1 MLPQVDQQATLV
13 RLLQQNKQLTLMV
26 QGTTS
31 DAGKSTL
38 CCALGRVFKRQGI
51 AVAPFK
57 SQNMALNSAVTEDG
71 GEIGRAQA
79 LQAQACGLKPHTDF
93 NPVLLKPTSD
103 IGCQVIING
112 KAILS
117 PNGTADGGKMKARE
131 YHDYKPTAM
140 KAVLA
145 SHERLRQQY
154 DWVVAEGAGSPAE
167 INLRDRDIAN
177 MGFAEAV
184 DCPVMIVADIDRG
197 GVFAHI
203 VGTLDCLSES
213 ERNRVVGFVINRFRG
228 DVSLL
233 QPGLDWLE
241 EKTGK
246 PVLAV
251 IPYLMGLHLDSEDSV
266 SLSETLEDNDSEDPN
281 LEGSSSTTQKKLK
294 IVVPIY
300 PRVSNHTDLDP
311 IAAHPQVD
319 LELIGPSISGPF
331 ISRNGVTA
339 AAHIPKADL
348 VILPGSKNTRADLAW
363 LKEQGWL
370 PYLQQHLRYGGKI
383 LGICGGLQMLGKAIN
398 DPLGLEG
405 LVGSSEGFGWLDIET
420 ELQPDKVL
428 KNVSGK
434 LNLPNQTS
442 CDIQGY
448 EIHAGLTLASSN
460 TVYSDAKI
468 FGKESSGK
476 ESSENLSIISTDDDH
491 LCALLSADEQILAS
505 YWHGLMDTP
514 EALQSI
520 LRWAGAETRLV
531 DYQELREKSLDALAD
546 SAADCFDW
554 EKLEQSLAEFSQ
566 SR

>member
-1 MLPQVDQQATLV
+1 MLPQVEQQTALV
-13 RLLQQNKQLTLMV
+13 RLLEQNKQLTLMV

-38 CCALGRVFKRQGI
+38 CCALGRVFKRQGVS
-51 AVAPFK
+51 VAPFK

-112 KAILS
+112 KAILN
-117 PNGTADGGKMKARE
+117 PNDQGTVENSGGNMKARQ

-145 SHERLRQQY
+145 SHTRLRKEY

-177 MGFAEAV
+177 MGFAEEV
-184 DCPVMIVADIDRG
+184 DCPVIIVADIDRG

-203 VGTLDCLSES
+203 IGTLDCLSES

-251 IPYLMGLHLDSEDSV
+251 MPYLMGLHLDSEDSV
-266 SLSETLEDNDSEDPN
+266 SLSETLEDK
-281 LEGSSSTTQKKLK
+281 GSDKNGPSQKKLK
-294 IVVPIY
+294 VVVPIY

-319 LELIGPSISGPF
+319 LELIGPSISG
-331 ISRNGVTA
+331 SQVA
-339 AAHIPKADL
+339 EAAHIPKADL

-383 LGICGGLQMLGKAIN
+383 LGICGGLQMLGKTIN
-398 DPLGLEG
+398 DPQGLEG
-405 LVGSSEGFGWLDIET
+405 GVGQSEGFGWLDIET
-420 ELQPDKVL
+420 ELKPQKTL
-428 KNVSGK
+428 KNVSGS
-434 LNLPNQTS
+434 LNLPNQAS
-442 CDIQGY
+442 CVIQGY
-448 EIHAGLTLASSN
+448 EIHAGLTLASSDSA
-460 TVYSDAKI
+460 T
-468 FGKESSGK
+468 
-476 ESSENLSIISTDDDH
+476 ENHSIIATEDDH
-491 LCALLSADEQILAS
+491 ICALLSADEQILAS

-531 DYQELREKSLDALAD
+531 DYQKLREKSLDALAN
-546 SAADCFDW
+546 SAEAQFDW
-554 EKLEQSLAEFSQ
+554 LKLEKSLAEFT

>member
-1 MLPQVDQQATLV
+1 MLHQVEQQAALV
-13 RLLQQNKQLTLMV
+13 RIFQQNKQLTLMV

-38 CCALGRVFKRQGI
+38 CCALGRVLKRQGI
-51 AVAPFK
+51 SVAPFK

-103 IGCQVIING
+103 VGCQVIING

-117 PNGTADGGKMKARE
+117 PNGEADGGKMKARQ

-145 SHERLRQQY
+145 SHKRLSQQY
-154 DWVVAEGAGSPAE
+154 DWVIAEGAGSPAE

-184 DCPVMIVADIDRG
+184 DCPVIIVADIDRG

-213 ERNRVVGFVINRFRG
+213 ERKRVVGFVINRFRG

-251 IPYLMGLHLDSEDSV
+251 LPYLMGLHLDSEDSV
-266 SLSETLEDNDSEDPN
+266 SLSETLDDKDSVQTH
-281 LEGSSSTTQKKLK
+281 LSHQQRLK
-294 IVVPIY
+294 VVVPIY

-319 LELIGPSISGPF
+319 LELVGPSISG
-331 ISRNGVTA
+331 SKVTE

-348 VILPGSKNTRADLAW
+348 IILPGSKNTRADLAW

-383 LGICGGLQMLGKAIN
+383 LGICGGLQMLGKLIH

-405 LVGSSEGFGWLDIET
+405 LVGSSEGFGWLNIET
-420 ELQPDKVL
+420 ELQPQKTL
-428 KNVSGK
+428 KNVSGT
-434 LNLPNQTS
+434 LSLPHQDT

-448 EIHAGLTLASSN
+448 EIHAGLTLASLEGSDTAEN
-460 TVYSDAKI
+460 T
-468 FGKESSGK
+468 
-476 ESSENLSIISTDDDH
+476 SIIQTDNDH
-491 LCALLSADEQILAS
+491 ICALLSDDEQILAS

-546 SAADCFDW
+546 SAFDSFDW
-554 EKLEQSLAEFSQ
+554 QKLESALAKF
-566 SR
+566 

>member
-1 MLPQVDQQATLV
+1 MLPQLEQQRALE
-13 RLLQQNKQLTLMV
+13 RLFQNNKQLTLMI

-57 SQNMALNSAVTEDG
+57 SQNMALNSAVTEEG

-79 LQAQACGLKPHTDF
+79 LQAQACGLKSHTDF
-93 NPVLLKPTSD
+93 NPVLLKPMSD

-112 KAILS
+112 KAILD
-117 PNGTADGGKMKARE
+117 PNGENNGGKMKARQ
-131 YHDYKPTAM
+131 YHNYKPTAM

-145 SHERLRQQY
+145 SHKRLRHQY
-154 DWVVAEGAGSPAE
+154 DWVIAEGAGSPAE

-184 DCPVMIVADIDRG
+184 DCPVIIVADIDRG

-241 EKTGK
+241 QKTGK

-251 IPYLMGLHLDSEDSV
+251 MPYLMGLHLDSEDSV
-266 SLSETLEDNDSEDPN
+266 SLSETLEDKDSDKA
-281 LEGSSSTTQKKLK
+281 QKLK
-294 IVVPIY
+294 VVVPIY

-319 LELIGPSISGPF
+319 LELIGPSISG
-331 ISRNGVTA
+331 SQVNE

-370 PYLQQHLRYGGKI
+370 PYLQQHLRYGGKV
-383 LGICGGLQMLGKAIN
+383 LGICGGLQMLGKTIN

-405 LVGSSEGFGWLDIET
+405 LPGNSEGFGWLDIET
-420 ELQPDKVL
+420 ELQSEKTL
-428 KNVSGK
+428 SNVTGT
-434 LNLPNQTS
+434 LNLPNQES
-442 CDIQGY
+442 CAIQGY
-448 EIHAGLTLASSN
+448 EIHAGLTLASSS
-460 TVYSDAKI
+460 TV
-468 FGKESSGK
+468 ESS
-476 ESSENLSIISTDDDH
+476 SIKNAPIITTDDDH
-491 LCALLSADEQILAS
+491 ICALLSADQQILAS
-505 YWHGLMDTP
+505 YWHGLLDTP

-520 LRWAGAETRLV
+520 LRWAGAETKLV

-546 SAADCFDW
+546 SAFESFDW
-554 EKLEQSLAEFSQ
+554 VKLATSLAEFNSQ
-566 SR
+566 RSQNDESQN

>member
-1 MLPQVDQQATLV
+1 MLPQVEQQYALE
-13 RLLQQNKQLTLMV
+13 RLFQRNQQLTLMV

-57 SQNMALNSAVTEDG
+57 SQNMALNSAVTADG

-79 LQAQACGLKPHTDF
+79 LQAQACGLTPHTDF

-117 PNGTADGGKMKARE
+117 PNGKANGGKMKARQ

-145 SHERLRQQY
+145 SHTRLRQQY

-167 INLRDRDIAN
+167 INLRERDIAN

-184 DCPVMIVADIDRG
+184 DCPVIIIADIDRG

-203 VGTLDCLSES
+203 IGTLDCLSTS
-213 ERNRVVGFVINRFRG
+213 ERKRVVGFVINRFRG
-228 DVSLL
+228 DISLL

-251 IPYLMGLHLDSEDSV
+251 LPYLQGLHLDSEDSV
-266 SLSETLEDNDSEDPN
+266 SLSDTVED
-281 LEGSSSTTQKKLK
+281 KKLTQQQK
-294 IVVPIY
+294 LKVVVPIY

-319 LELIGPSISGPF
+319 LELVGPSISASLA
-331 ISRNGVTA
+331 IK

-348 VILPGSKNTRADLAW
+348 VILPGSKNTRADLDW
-363 LKEQGWL
+363 LKEQVWL

-383 LGICGGLQMLGKAIN
+383 LGICGGLQMLGKTIN

-405 LVGSSEGFGWLDIET
+405 LPGSSEGFAWLD
-420 ELQPDKVL
+420 
-428 KNVSGK
+428 
-434 LNLPNQTS
+434 
-442 CDIQGY
+442 
-448 EIHAGLTLASSN
+448 
-460 TVYSDAKI
+460 
-468 FGKESSGK
+468 
-476 ESSENLSIISTDDDH
+476 
-491 LCALLSADEQILAS
+491 
-505 YWHGLMDTP
+505 
-514 EALQSI
+514 
-520 LRWAGAETRLV
+520 
-531 DYQELREKSLDALAD
+531 EKT
-546 SAADCFDW
+546 
-554 EKLEQSLAEFSQ
+554 
-566 SR
+566 

>member
-1 MLPQVDQQATLV
+1 MLPQVEQQAALV
-13 RLLQQNKQLTLMV
+13 RLLQQNKQLTFMV

-38 CCALGRVFKRQGI
+38 CCALGRIFKRQGV

-112 KAILS
+112 KAILN
-117 PNGTADGGKMKARE
+117 PNNDGSSANTGGNMKARQ

-145 SHERLRQQY
+145 SHKRLTQQY
-154 DWVVAEGAGSPAE
+154 DWIVAEGAGSPAE

-184 DCPVMIVADIDRG
+184 DCPVIIVADIDRG

-213 ERNRVVGFVINRFRG
+213 ERKRVVGFVINRFRG

-251 IPYLMGLHLDSEDSV
+251 MPYLMGLHLDSEDSV
-266 SLSETLEDNDSEDPN
+266 SLSETLEDKDSENKD
-281 LEGSSSTTQKKLK
+281 LENKSATNQNKLNV
-294 IVVPIY
+294 IVPIY

-311 IAAHPQVD
+311 IAAHPQVN
-319 LELIGPSISGPF
+319 LQLVGPSISNSPTSNSS
-331 ISRNGVTA
+331 ISNSEDAKAT
-339 AAHIPKADL
+339 HIPKADL
-348 VILPGSKNTRADLAW
+348 VILSGSKNTRADLAW

-383 LGICGGLQMLGKAIN
+383 LGICGGLQMLGKTIN

-405 LVGSSEGFGWLDIET
+405 LAGSSKGFGWLDIET
-420 ELQPDKVL
+420 ELQPQKTL

-434 LNLPNQTS
+434 LNLPNQAS

-448 EIHAGLTLASSN
+448 EIHAGLTLASS
-460 TVYSDAKI
+460 S
-468 FGKESSGK
+468 KE
-476 ESSENLSIISTDDDH
+476 ENNHSIISTDDDH

-546 SAADCFDW
+546 SAAECFDW
-554 EKLEQSLAEFSQ
+554 QKLEQSLAEFSQ

>member
-1 MLPQVDQQATLV
+1 MLPQLEQQHALE
-13 RLLQQNKQLTLMV
+13 RLFQNNKQLTLMV

-38 CCALGRVFKRQGI
+38 CCALGRVLKRQGI
-51 AVAPFK
+51 SVAPFK

-79 LQAQACGLKPHTDF
+79 LQAQACGLKSHTDF

-112 KAILS
+112 KPILS
-117 PNGTADGGKMKARE
+117 PDGKAEGGKMKARQ

-145 SHERLRQQY
+145 SHKRLRQQY

-184 DCPVMIVADIDRG
+184 DCPVIIIADIDRG

-251 IPYLMGLHLDSEDSV
+251 MPYLMGLHLDSEDSV
-266 SLSETLEDNDSEDPN
+266 SLSASLADN
-281 LEGSSSTTQKKLK
+281 GSDNQKKIK
-294 IVVPIY
+294 VVVPIY

-319 LELIGPSISGPF
+319 LEVIGPSISGSS
-331 ISRNGVTA
+331 IASNGVTA
-339 AAHIPKADL
+339 ATHIPTADL

-370 PYLQQHLRYGGKI
+370 PYLQQHLRYGGKV
-383 LGICGGLQMLGKAIN
+383 LGICGGLQMLGKKIN

-405 LVGSSEGFGWLDIET
+405 LPGNSEGFGWLDIKT
-420 ELQPDKVL
+420 ELQPEKTL
-428 KNVSGK
+428 KNVTGK
-434 LNLPNQTS
+434 LNLPNQES

-460 TVYSDAKI
+460 SV
-468 FGKESSGK
+468 
-476 ESSENLSIISTDDDH
+476 ENTSIITTEDDH
-491 LCALLSADEQILAS
+491 ICALLSEDQQILAS

-514 EALQSI
+514 EALQAI
-520 LRWAGAETRLV
+520 LRWAGTETKLV

-546 SAADCFDW
+546 SAFESFDW
-554 EKLEQSLAEFSQ
+554 VKLEQSLAEFSQ

>member
-1 MLPQVDQQATLV
+1 MLPQLEQQRALE
-13 RLLQQNKQLTLMV
+13 RLFQNHKQLTLMV

-51 AVAPFK
+51 QVAPFK
-57 SQNMALNSAVTEDG
+57 SQNMALNSAVTENG

-79 LQAQACGLKPHTDF
+79 LQAQACGLKSHTDF

-112 KAILS
+112 KPMLNAD
-117 PNGTADGGKMKARE
+117 GKADGGKMQARQ

-145 SHERLRQQY
+145 AHKRLRQQY

-184 DCPVMIVADIDRG
+184 DCPVIIIADIDRG

-203 VGTLDCLSES
+203 VGTLDCLSAS

-228 DVSLL
+228 DISLL

-251 IPYLMGLHLDSEDSV
+251 LPYLMGLHLDSEDSV
-266 SLSETLEDNDSEDPN
+266 SLSETLEDKDSGD
-281 LEGSSSTTQKKLK
+281 GKKLK
-294 IVVPIY
+294 VVVPIY

-319 LELIGPSISGPF
+319 LEVIGPSISG
-331 ISRNGVTA
+331 SSVSE

-363 LKEQGWL
+363 LKAQGWL
-370 PYLQQHLRYGGKI
+370 PYLQQHLRYGGKV
-383 LGICGGLQMLGKAIN
+383 LGICGGLQMLGKTIN

-405 LVGSSEGFGWLDIET
+405 LPGDSKGFGWLDIDT
-420 ELQPDKVL
+420 ELQPTKTL
-428 KNVSGK
+428 KNVMGRLS
-434 LNLPNQTS
+434 LPDQES

-460 TVYSDAKI
+460 SV
-468 FGKESSGK
+468 
-476 ESSENLSIISTDDDH
+476 ENTAIITTEDNH
-491 LCALLSADEQILAS
+491 ICALLSADQQILAS

-514 EALQSI
+514 KALQSI
-520 LRWAGAETRLV
+520 LRWAGAETKLV
-531 DYQELREKSLDALAD
+531 DYQELREKSLDVLAD
-546 SAADCFDW
+546 SAFDSFNW
-554 EKLEQSLAEFSQ
+554 IKLEQALAEFTSQ
-566 SR
+566 

>member
-1 MLPQVDQQATLV
+1 MLPQVEQQAALV
-13 RLLQQNKQLTLMV
+13 RLLQQNKQLTFMV

-38 CCALGRVFKRQGI
+38 CCALGRILKRQGI
-51 AVAPFK
+51 EVAPFK

-112 KAILS
+112 KAILN
-117 PNGTADGGKMKARE
+117 PNEEGSSDNTGGNMKARQ

-184 DCPVMIVADIDRG
+184 DCPVIIVADIDRG

-251 IPYLMGLHLDSEDSV
+251 MPYLMGLHLDSEDSV
-266 SLSETLEDNDSEDPN
+266 SLSETLEDKDSDKN
-281 LEGSSSTTQKKLK
+281 ISNQKKLK
-294 IVVPIY
+294 VVVPIY

-319 LELIGPSISGPF
+319 LELIGPSISG
-331 ISRNGVTA
+331 SKVTEV
-339 AAHIPKADL
+339 AHIPKADL

-383 LGICGGLQMLGKAIN
+383 LGICGGLQMLGKTIN

-405 LVGSSEGFGWLDIET
+405 LIGNSEGFGWLNIET
-420 ELQPDKVL
+420 ELKPHKTL
-428 KNVSGK
+428 KNVSGI
-434 LNLPNQTS
+434 LNLPNQAS
-442 CDIQGY
+442 CRIQGY
-448 EIHAGLTLASSN
+448 EIHAGLTLASNTASSN
-460 TVYSDAKI
+460 TSYSK
-468 FGKESSGK
+468 KETA
-476 ESSENLSIISTDDDH
+476 ENHSIISTDDDH
-491 LCALLSADEQILAS
+491 ICALLSADEQILAS

-531 DYQELREKSLDALAD
+531 DYQVLRENSLDALAD
-546 SAADCFDW
+546 SAAECFDW
-554 EKLEQSLAEFSQ
+554 QKLEKSLTEFSL

>member
-1 MLPQVDQQATLV
+1 MLHQVEQQAALV
-13 RLLQQNKQLTLMV
+13 RIFQQNKQLTLMV

-51 AVAPFK
+51 SVAPFK

-103 IGCQVIING
+103 VGCQVIING
-112 KAILS
+112 KAIQS
-117 PNGTADGGKMKARE
+117 SNEGADGISGGKMKARQ

-145 SHERLRQQY
+145 SHKRLMQQY

-184 DCPVMIVADIDRG
+184 DCPVIIVADIDRG

-251 IPYLMGLHLDSEDSV
+251 LPYLMGLHLDSEDSV
-266 SLSETLEDNDSEDPN
+266 SLSETLDDKEPDKGGTQNSP
-281 LEGSSSTTQKKLK
+281 GHQKKLK
-294 IVVPIY
+294 VVVPIY

-319 LELIGPSISGPF
+319 LQLVGPSISG
-331 ISRNGVTA
+331 SQVTE

-383 LGICGGLQMLGKAIN
+383 LGICGGLQMLGKVIN
-398 DPLGLEG
+398 DPHGLEG
-405 LVGSSEGFGWLDIET
+405 LIGSSEGFGWLNIET
-420 ELQPDKVL
+420 ELQPDKML
-428 KNVSGK
+428 KNVSGT
-434 LNLPNQTS
+434 LSLPNQKS

-448 EIHAGLTLASSN
+448 EIHAGLTLTSLN
-460 TVYSDAKI
+460 
-468 FGKESSGK
+468 SSGA
-476 ESSENLSIISTDDDH
+476 EENTSIIKTDNDH
-491 LCALLSADEQILAS
+491 ICALLSDDEQILAS

-531 DYQELREKSLDALAD
+531 DYQALREKSLDALAD
-546 SAADCFDW
+546 SAFESFDW
-554 EKLEQSLAEFSQ
+554 VKLDKSLTEFYLTK
-566 SR
+566 

>member
-1 MLPQVDQQATLV
+1 MLPQLEQQHALE
-13 RLLQQNKQLTLMV
+13 RLFQNNKQLTLMV

-51 AVAPFK
+51 SVAPFK

-79 LQAQACGLKPHTDF
+79 LQAQACGLKSHTDF

-112 KAILS
+112 KPILS
-117 PNGTADGGKMKARE
+117 PDGKAEGGKMKARQ

-145 SHERLRQQY
+145 SHKRLRQQY

-184 DCPVMIVADIDRG
+184 DCPVIIIADIDRG

-251 IPYLMGLHLDSEDSV
+251 MPYLMGLHLDSEDSV
-266 SLSETLEDNDSEDPN
+266 SLSASLADN
-281 LEGSSSTTQKKLK
+281 GSDNQKKIK
-294 IVVPIY
+294 VVVPIY

-319 LELIGPSISGPF
+319 LEVIGPSISGSS
-331 ISRNGVTA
+331 IASNGVTA
-339 AAHIPKADL
+339 ATHIPTADL

-370 PYLQQHLRYGGKI
+370 PYLQQHLRYGGKV
-383 LGICGGLQMLGKAIN
+383 LGICGGLQMLGKKIN

-405 LVGSSEGFGWLDIET
+405 LPGNSEGFGWLDIKT
-420 ELQPDKVL
+420 ELQPEKTL
-428 KNVSGK
+428 KNVTGK
-434 LNLPNQTS
+434 LNLPNQES

-460 TVYSDAKI
+460 SV
-468 FGKESSGK
+468 
-476 ESSENLSIISTDDDH
+476 ENTSIITTEDDH
-491 LCALLSADEQILAS
+491 ICALLSEDQQILAS

-514 EALQSI
+514 EALQAI
-520 LRWAGAETRLV
+520 LRWAGAETKLV

-546 SAADCFDW
+546 SAFESFDW
-554 EKLEQSLAEFSQ
+554 VKLEQSLAEFSQ

>member
-1 MLPQVDQQATLV
+1 MLPQLEQQHALE
-13 RLLQQNKQLTLMV
+13 RLFQNNKQLTLMV

-51 AVAPFK
+51 SVAPFK

-79 LQAQACGLKPHTDF
+79 LQAQACGLKSHTDF

-112 KAILS
+112 KPILS
-117 PNGTADGGKMKARE
+117 PDGKAEGGKMKARQ

-145 SHERLRQQY
+145 SHKRLRQQY

-184 DCPVMIVADIDRG
+184 DCPVIIIADIDRG

-203 VGTLDCLSES
+203 VGTLDCLSKS

-251 IPYLMGLHLDSEDSV
+251 MPYLMGLHLDSEDSV
-266 SLSETLEDNDSEDPN
+266 SLSASLADN
-281 LEGSSSTTQKKLK
+281 GSDNQKKIK
-294 IVVPIY
+294 VVVPIY

-319 LELIGPSISGPF
+319 LEVIGPSISGSS
-331 ISRNGVTA
+331 IASNGVTA
-339 AAHIPKADL
+339 ATHIPTADL

-370 PYLQQHLRYGGKI
+370 PYLQQHLRYGGKV
-383 LGICGGLQMLGKAIN
+383 LGICGGLQMLGKKIN

-405 LVGSSEGFGWLDIET
+405 LPGNSEGFGWLDIKT
-420 ELQPDKVL
+420 ELQPEKTL
-428 KNVSGK
+428 KNVTGK
-434 LNLPNQTS
+434 LNLPNQES

-460 TVYSDAKI
+460 SV
-468 FGKESSGK
+468 
-476 ESSENLSIISTDDDH
+476 ENTSIITTEDDH
-491 LCALLSADEQILAS
+491 ICALLSEDQQILAS

-514 EALQSI
+514 EALQAI
-520 LRWAGAETRLV
+520 LRWAGAETKLV

-546 SAADCFDW
+546 SAFESFDW
-554 EKLEQSLAEFSQ
+554 VKLEQSLAEFSQ

>member
-1 MLPQVDQQATLV
+1 MLP
-13 RLLQQNKQLTLMV
+13 KKLTLMI

-38 CCALGRVFKRQGI
+38 VCALGRALKNKGVS
-51 AVAPFK
+51 VAPFK
-57 SQNMALNSAVTEDG
+57 SQNMALNSSVTEDG

-112 KAILS
+112 KAVDLS
-117 PNGTADGGKMKARE
+117 QPTQKDSSGNMQARE
-131 YHDYKPTAM
+131 YHNYKPIAM

-145 SHERLRQQY
+145 AHTRLTEQY

-184 DCPVMIVADIDRG
+184 DCPVIIIADIDRG

-213 ERNRVVGFVINRFRG
+213 EQNRVVGFVINRFRG
-228 DVSLL
+228 DISLL

-246 PVLAV
+246 PVLGV
-251 IPYLMGLHLDSEDSV
+251 LPYLMGLHLDSEDSV
-266 SLSETLEDNDSEDPN
+266 SLSDSIDSN
-281 LEGSSSTTQKKLK
+281 SSDSHKLK
-294 IVVPIY
+294 VVVPIY

-311 IAAHPQVD
+311 LAAHPQVD
-319 LELIGPSISGPF
+319 LQLVGPSIIDSAT
-331 ISRNGVTA
+331 NA
-339 AAHIPKADL
+339 ATNSAELNNNRPPIPAADL

-383 LGICGGLQMLGKAIN
+383 LGICGGLQMLGNHIH

-405 LVGSSEGFGWLDIET
+405 LAGSSEGFGWLDIET
-420 ELQPDKVL
+420 ELLADKTL
-428 KNVSGK
+428 KNVSGQ
-434 LNLPNQTS
+434 LHLPNQPS
-442 CDIQGY
+442 CAIQGY
-448 EIHAGLTLASSN
+448 EIHAGLSINSANASNSSN
-460 TVYSDAKI
+460 
-468 FGKESSGK
+468 
-476 ESSENLSIISTDDDH
+476 NHQSIIKTKDQH
-491 LCALLSADEQILAS
+491 LCGLLSGDQQIMAS

-514 EALQSI
+514 EALQAI
-520 LRWAGAETRLV
+520 MRWAGDASQGNDFRQV
-531 DYQELREKSLDALAD
+531 DYQQLREQSLDALA
-546 SAADCFDW
+546 ATVEQHFDW
-554 EKLEQSLAEFSQ
+554 QKLALALDSFSKL
-566 SR
+566 

>member
-1 MLPQVDQQATLV
+1 MLPQLEQQHALE
-13 RLLQQNKQLTLMV
+13 RLFQNNKQLTLMV

-38 CCALGRVFKRQGI
+38 CCALGRVLKRQGI
-51 AVAPFK
+51 SVAPFK

-79 LQAQACGLKPHTDF
+79 LQAQACGLKSHTDF

-112 KAILS
+112 KPILS
-117 PNGTADGGKMKARE
+117 PDGKAEGGKMKARQ

-145 SHERLRQQY
+145 SHKRLRQQY

-177 MGFAEAV
+177 MGFAETV
-184 DCPVMIVADIDRG
+184 DCPVIIIADIDRG

-251 IPYLMGLHLDSEDSV
+251 MPYLMGLHLDSEDSV
-266 SLSETLEDNDSEDPN
+266 SLSASLADN
-281 LEGSSSTTQKKLK
+281 GSDNQKKIK
-294 IVVPIY
+294 VVVPIY

-319 LELIGPSISGPF
+319 LEVIGPSISGSS
-331 ISRNGVTA
+331 IASNGVTA
-339 AAHIPKADL
+339 ATHIPTADL

-370 PYLQQHLRYGGKI
+370 PYLQQHLRYGGKV
-383 LGICGGLQMLGKAIN
+383 LGICGGLQMLGKKIN

-405 LVGSSEGFGWLDIET
+405 LPGNSEGFGWLDIKT
-420 ELQPDKVL
+420 ELQPEKTL
-428 KNVSGK
+428 KNVTGK
-434 LNLPNQTS
+434 LNLPNQES

-460 TVYSDAKI
+460 SV
-468 FGKESSGK
+468 
-476 ESSENLSIISTDDDH
+476 ENTSIITTEDDH
-491 LCALLSADEQILAS
+491 ICALLSEDQQILAS

-514 EALQSI
+514 EALQAI
-520 LRWAGAETRLV
+520 LRWAGTETKLV

-546 SAADCFDW
+546 SAFESFDW
-554 EKLEQSLAEFSQ
+554 VKLEQSLAEFSQ

>member
-1 MLPQVDQQATLV
+1 MLPQLEQQRALE
-13 RLLQQNKQLTLMV
+13 RLFQNNKHLTLMI

-38 CCALGRVFKRQGI
+38 CCAMGRVFKRQGI

-79 LQAQACGLKPHTDF
+79 LQAQACGLKSHTDF

-112 KAILS
+112 KPILS
-117 PNGTADGGKMKARE
+117 PDGKAGGKMKARQ
-131 YHDYKPTAM
+131 YHDYKPVAM

-184 DCPVMIVADIDRG
+184 DCPVIIVADIDRG

-251 IPYLMGLHLDSEDSV
+251 MPYLMGLHLDSEDSV
-266 SLSETLEDNDSEDPN
+266 SLSDTLEDKDSDD
-281 LEGSSSTTQKKLK
+281 SSGNQKTLK
-294 IVVPIY
+294 VVVPIY

-311 IAAHPQVD
+311 IAAHPQVV
-319 LELIGPSISGPF
+319 LELIGPSISGP
-331 ISRNGVTA
+331 SVSNNGVSE

-370 PYLQQHLRYGGKI
+370 PYLQQHLRYGGKV

-405 LVGSSEGFGWLDIET
+405 LPGNSEGFGWLDIET
-420 ELQPDKVL
+420 ELQPEKTL
-428 KNVSGK
+428 KNVVGTLK
-434 LNLPNQTS
+434 LPNQES

-448 EIHAGLTLASSN
+448 EIHAGLTLASSTSTEN
-460 TVYSDAKI
+460 TA
-468 FGKESSGK
+468 
-476 ESSENLSIISTDDDH
+476 IISTNDDH
-491 LCALLSADEQILAS
+491 ICALLSEDQQILAS

-514 EALQSI
+514 EALQAI
-520 LRWAGAETRLV
+520 LRWAGAETKLV

-546 SAADCFDW
+546 SAFESFDW
-554 EKLEQSLAEFSQ
+554 VKVEKSLIEFE

>member
-1 MLPQVDQQATLV
+1 LILYTIVNNTDYFNRLTLFMLPQLEQQLALE
-13 RLLQQNKQLTLMV
+13 RLFQNNKQLTLMV

-51 AVAPFK
+51 QVAPFK

-112 KAILS
+112 KPILS
-117 PNGTADGGKMKARE
+117 ADGKANGGKMKARQ

-145 SHERLRQQY
+145 SHNRLRQQY

-184 DCPVMIVADIDRG
+184 DCPVIIIADIDRG

-251 IPYLMGLHLDSEDSV
+251 LPYLMGLHLDSEDSV
-266 SLSETLEDNDSEDPN
+266 SLSETLEDKDSTD
-281 LEGSSSTTQKKLK
+281 GKKLK
-294 IVVPIY
+294 VVVPIY

-319 LELIGPSISGPF
+319 LELIGPSISG
-331 ISRNGVTA
+331 SSVTE

-363 LKEQGWL
+363 LKTQGWL
-370 PYLQQHLRYGGKI
+370 PYLQQHLRYGGKV
-383 LGICGGLQMLGKAIN
+383 LGICGGLQMLGKTIN

-405 LVGSSEGFGWLDIET
+405 LPGDSKGFGWLDIDT
-420 ELQPDKVL
+420 ELQPAKTL
-428 KNVSGK
+428 KNVTGRLS
-434 LNLPNQTS
+434 LPDQES

-460 TVYSDAKI
+460 SV
-468 FGKESSGK
+468 
-476 ESSENLSIISTDDDH
+476 ENTSIITTEDDH
-491 LCALLSADEQILAS
+491 ICALLSEDQQILAS

-520 LRWAGAETRLV
+520 LRWAGAETKLV
-531 DYQELREKSLDALAD
+531 DYQALREKSLDALAD
-546 SAADCFDW
+546 SAFDSFNW
-554 EKLEQSLAEFSQ
+554 IKLEQSLADFKSQ
-566 SR
+566 

>member
-1 MLPQVDQQATLV
+1 MLP
-13 RLLQQNKQLTLMV
+13 KKLTLMV

-38 CCALGRVFKRQGI
+38 VCALGRALKNKGI
-51 AVAPFK
+51 SVAPFK

-112 KAILS
+112 KAILN
-117 PNGTADGGKMKARE
+117 PNGEAGGKMKARQ

-140 KAVLA
+140 KAVLEA
-145 SHERLRQQY
+145 HTRLREKY

-184 DCPVMIVADIDRG
+184 DCPVIIIADIDRG
-197 GVFAHI
+197 GVFAHL

-213 ERNRVVGFVINRFRG
+213 EQNRVIGFVINRFRG
-228 DVSLL
+228 DINLL
-233 QPGLDWLE
+233 ESGLDWLE

-246 PVLAV
+246 PVLGV
-251 IPYLMGLHLDSEDSV
+251 LPYIMGLHLDSEDSV
-266 SLSETLEDNDSEDPN
+266 SLSETVEDKTLSSE
-281 LEGSSSTTQKKLK
+281 QKLK
-294 IVVPIY
+294 VVVPIY

-311 IAAHPQVD
+311 LAAHPQVD
-319 LELIGPSISGPF
+319 LELIGPSISG
-331 ISRNGVTA
+331 SQVTE

-405 LVGSSEGFGWLDIET
+405 LAGSNEGFGWLDIET
-420 ELQPDKVL
+420 ELLAEKTL
-428 KNVSGK
+428 KNVVGK
-434 LNLPNQTS
+434 LTLPNQAI
-442 CDIQGY
+442 CNIQGY
-448 EIHAGLTLASSN
+448 EIHAGLTLSTKDSSVN
-460 TVYSDAKI
+460 T
-468 FGKESSGK
+468 
-476 ESSENLSIISTDDDH
+476 ENTSIISTEDDH
-491 LCALLSADEQILAS
+491 ICALLSKDEQILAS

-520 LRWAGAETRLV
+520 LRWAGAETRLI
-531 DYQELREKSLDALAD
+531 DYQKLREKSLDVLAD
-546 SAADCFDW
+546 SVEQNLDW
-554 EKLEQSLAEFSQ
+554 DKLEKGIEDFTDK
-566 SR
+566 